1 MKKGYSSKENLAYN
15 LDLFEPKVKQPV
27 IKAENKAENKAELKT
42 KPKFISVKSVAAFL
56 ILIVTVGFILA
67 GYAKVSELTAQA
79 ASLQKQLTQLEA
91 EEQRLNLELGAKTN
105 LKAIDDIAKNQLNM
119 AKIQSY
125 QIEYV
130 GLNRTDKTQ
139 ILKTSPLSSA
149 IAVISQG
156 ISSVKEY
163 LK

>member
-1 MKKGYSSKENLAYN
+1 MKKGYSTKENLAYS
-15 LDLFEPKVKQPV
+15 LELFEPKIKQPAISTEKKV
-27 IKAENKAENKAELKT
+27 NTKARTKT
-42 KPKFISVKSVAAFL
+42 KLVNIKSVAAF
-56 ILIVTVGFILA
+56 IVLVVTISFILT
-67 GYAKVSELTAQA
+67 GYAKVSELTSRA

-119 AKIQSY
+119 SKIQSY

-139 ILKTSPLSSA
+139 ILKTSPISSA
-149 IAVISQG
+149 ITAISHG